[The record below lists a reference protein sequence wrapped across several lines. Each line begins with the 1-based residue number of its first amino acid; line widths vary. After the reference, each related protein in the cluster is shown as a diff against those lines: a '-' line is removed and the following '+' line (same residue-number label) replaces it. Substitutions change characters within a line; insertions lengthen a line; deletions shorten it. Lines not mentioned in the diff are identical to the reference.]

1 MAQIISLAPQR
12 VVVNP
17 ILVGDE
23 RLVAVGVGGVRDTL
37 HARPHAAD
45 VEAAE
50 LRFAEIEAID
60 DADLV
65 DAGAAALLERDDV
78 AAFRAQRED
87 EAAADRPVFA
97 RLGTGDRK
105 STRLNSSH

>member
-50 LRFAEIEAID
+50 LRFAELEASD
-60 DADLV
+60 AADLFN
-65 DAGAAALLERDDV
+65 AGAAALHEREEET
-78 AAFRAQRED
+78 AFPRPGKS
-87 EAAADRPVFA
+87 EAPPDRPLFF
-97 RLGTGDRK
+97 RPEQGTA
-105 STRLNSSH
+105 LF